1 MGKKAISVTL
11 DELNLIWLRD
21 QEIRKH
27 ARNISDAIDR
37 LVTEARV
44 RSWGPPRPPRSV
56 VGTID
61 IPADDP
67 DLKKAQAAVRSLLEE
82 SLDRTTTMLRETK
95 TPYRRSRRKA
105 TRA

>member
-1 MGKKAISVTL
+1 MGKKALSVTL
-11 DELNLIWLRD
+11 DELNLLWLRD
-21 QEIRKH
+21 QAIRKH

-44 RSWGPPRPPRSV
+44 RSWGPPRPSRSI
-56 VGTID
+56 VGTIE

-67 DLKKAQAAVRSLLEE
+67 DLEKAHAAVRGLFEQ
-82 SLDRTTTMLRETK
+82 SLDQTTQMVREAR

-105 TRA
+105 TRG